1 MGSQL
6 SGWCMHD
13 INGIPRE
20 RVFSLD
26 DLRSP
31 RFNQTCVGVRDRLLG
46 RWRHQKCGMV
56 QLQNSKVRV
65 TMPHVVCVPIVAD
78 RLQES
83 REVRAGSF
91 FGLRQ

>member
-1 MGSQL
+1 MGLQL
-6 SGWCMHD
+6 SGWYMHD
-13 INGIPRE
+13 INRIPRE

-26 DLRSP
+26 GLRSP
-31 RFNQTCVGVRDRLLG
+31 PFNQTCASVRDRLLG
-46 RWRHQKCGMV
+46 RWRHQKCGV
-56 QLQNSKVRV
+56 VRLQNSKVRV
-65 TMPHVVCVPIVAD
+65 TTPHVVCVPIVAD